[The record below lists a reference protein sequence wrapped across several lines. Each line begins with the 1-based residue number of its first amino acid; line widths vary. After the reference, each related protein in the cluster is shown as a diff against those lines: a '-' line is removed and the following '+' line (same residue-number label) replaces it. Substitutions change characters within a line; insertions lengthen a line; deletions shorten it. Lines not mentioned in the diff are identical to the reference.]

1 MGTQAKFPGA
11 RRAILALT
19 HAEPGGTSKRSFGA
33 PSAVT
38 TLSKKLYDEA
48 SRLFPGGVNS
58 PVRAWRNVEGTPL
71 FIVRAR
77 GAHVTDADGRTYR
90 DFVGSWGA
98 AILGHAH
105 PEVVAAVHRAASA
118 GLGYGAPTPAEIELG
133 RSITAA
139 MPSIQRLRMVNS
151 GTEATMSAIRVA
163 RAFTHRPKILKF
175 AGCYHGHSD
184 GLLARAGSGPLTF
197 GIPDSSGV
205 PEAIAANTLVAT
217 YNCVAEV
224 QAYFD
229 AYGDEIAA
237 VIVEPIAANMG
248 VVPPAADFLQSLRE
262 TTQRAGSLLIFDEV
276 ISGFRVAHGGAQARL
291 GIDPDLTCLGKII
304 GGGLPVGAFG
314 GRADV
319 MDMLA
324 PVGPVY
330 QAGTLSGN
338 PVTMAAGHATLRH
351 LDEAAYVRLDRSGDR
366 VAAQLREALQRTGI
380 KGCVQQVGSLFTLFF
395 GIDPPRDLAAAERA
409 DRAAFRRFFY
419 AMLER
424 GFYLPPSPFEA
435 AFLSLAH
442 TDQDIDDFVAAAG
455 DAFHG
460 MH

>member
-1 MGTQAKFPGA
+1 
-11 RRAILALT
+11 
-19 HAEPGGTSKRSFGA
+19 
-33 PSAVT
+33 VT

-58 PVRAWRNVEGTPL
+58 PVRAWRNVDGTPL

-77 GAHVTDADGRTYR
+77 GATVTDADGRTYC
-90 DFVGSWGA
+90 DLVGSWGA
-98 AILGHAH
+98 AVLGHAH
-105 PEVVAAVHRAASA
+105 PEVVTAVQRAASV

-133 RSITAA
+133 RAIVGA
-139 MPSIQRLRMVNS
+139 MPSIEKLRMVNS

-163 RAFTHRPKILKF
+163 RAFTGRPKILKF

-184 GLLARAGSGPLTF
+184 GLLARAGSGALTF
-197 GIPDSSGV
+197 GVPDSAGV
-205 PEAIAANTLVAT
+205 PEAVAANTLVASF
-217 YNCVAEV
+217 NSVEEV
-224 QAYFD
+224 RRYLD

-248 VVPPAADFLQSLRE
+248 LVPPAAGFLHSLRE
-262 TTQRAGSLLIFDEV
+262 GTRRTGSLLIFDEV
-276 ISGFRVAHGGAQARL
+276 ISGFRVARGGAQARL
-291 GIDPDLTCLGKII
+291 GVEPDLTCLGKII

-319 MDMLA
+319 MNMLA
-324 PVGPVY
+324 PNGPVY

-338 PVTMAAGHATLRH
+338 PVTMAAGHATVRQ
-351 LDEAAYVRLDRSGDR
+351 LDEGAYRQLDRLGDR
-366 VAAQLREALQRTGI
+366 LAAQLREALARSAV

-395 GIDPPRDLAAAERA
+395 GIDPPRDLSQVERA
-409 DRAAFRRFFY
+409 DRGAFQRFFY
-419 AMLER
+419 GMLER

-442 TDQDIDDFVAAAG
+442 AEQDVDDFVAAAE
-455 DAFHG
+455 DTLRG
-460 MH
+460 MR